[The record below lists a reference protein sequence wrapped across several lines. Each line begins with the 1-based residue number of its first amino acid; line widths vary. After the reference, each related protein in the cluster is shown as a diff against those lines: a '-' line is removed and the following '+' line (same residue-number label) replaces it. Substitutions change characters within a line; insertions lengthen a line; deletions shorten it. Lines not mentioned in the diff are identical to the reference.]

1 MSIKEI
7 MDVVMEE
14 IDIVGIGV
22 TERQKKDSVAKIFNM
37 ICRYEK
43 SMYDEVY
50 QDGYQSGIDSVDY
63 DQRIN

>member
-43 SMYDEVY
+43 SMYDDVY

-63 DQRIN
+63 DQNIN

>member
-1 MSIKEI
+1 MSRRCEMSIKEI

-43 SMYDEVY
+43 
-50 QDGYQSGIDSVDY
+50 
-63 DQRIN
+63 

>member
-22 TERQKKDSVAKIFNM
+22 TERQKKNSVAKIFNM

>member
-37 ICRYEK
+37 IYRYEK
-43 SMYDEVY
+43 YMYDEVY